1 MGEMKEDIKGN
12 TNEAV
17 GKAKEMAGDSMN
29 DSSLESEGRMQQDK
43 GELQE
48 RQGDVEGAVG
58 NDV

>member
-29 DSSLESEGRMQQDK
+29 DSSLENEGRMQQDK
-43 GELQE
+43 GQLQE
-48 RQGDVEGAVG
+48 EKGDLEGAVG